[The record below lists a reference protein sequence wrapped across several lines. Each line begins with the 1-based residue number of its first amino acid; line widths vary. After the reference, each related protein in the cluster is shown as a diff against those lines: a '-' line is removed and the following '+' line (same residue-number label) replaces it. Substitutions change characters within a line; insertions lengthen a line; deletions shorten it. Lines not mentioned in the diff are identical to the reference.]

1 MARPGGLGRSGA
13 VVALLL
19 ATALLS
25 ASCTSGDDPVTI
37 GAIYPL
43 SGSQSVGG
51 IEEFRGVKV
60 AAELANKHGGVRG
73 RPIRLDQVDVPVA
86 EAAPGAVAQLAD
98 RGVELLLGSYGST
111 ISSPAASAAVGR
123 GRLFWETGAVGKLA
137 GVDADANG
145 LVFRMA
151 PTGGVLGRSAISF
164 VAEQLGPKL
173 ARTPG
178 SLRWA
183 VVSVDDVYGEA
194 VAEGALAELRRRG
207 LRVVGEFAYDPNRYD
222 PKAAVRRIAAT
233 RPDVLFVVAY
243 LEDGVALRR
252 ETVRQHVPLLASIGT
267 SSSYCMPQFGAELGR
282 EAVGLFASDKP
293 DTHGIN
299 PRGLAGDARALL
311 TEADAAYRAQ
321 YGESMTAPALAGF
334 AGAWAL
340 FHHVLPNARS
350 TKPADVAA
358 AARAAKLPRGA
369 LPNGS
374 GLDFGA
380 PGTIDASANLNASS
394 VIWQWAGVNRR
405 EVVWPPQFATASLN
419 ALPIAR

>member
-1 MARPGGLGRSGA
+1 MKSIHDRTS

-19 ATALLS
+19 VTVLLV
-25 ASCTSGDDPVTI
+25 ASCGSGDDPVTI

-43 SGSQSVGG
+43 SGPQSVGG
-51 IEEFRGVKV
+51 IEEFRGVKI
-60 AAELANKHGGVRG
+60 AAELANRQGGVRG

-98 RGVELLLGSYGST
+98 RGVDLLLGSYGST
-111 ISSPAASAAVGR
+111 ISSPAAAAAVGR
-123 GRLFWETGAVGKLA
+123 GRLFWETGAVGKMA
-137 GVDADANG
+137 GADAGRGG

-151 PTGGVLGRSAISF
+151 PTGGVLGRTAVSF
-164 VAEQLGPKL
+164 VAEQLAPKL
-173 ARTPG
+173 GRAPG

-194 VAEGALAELRRRG
+194 VAEGALVELRRRG
-207 LRVVGEFAYDPNRYD
+207 LPVVGELAYDPNHYD
-222 PKAAVRRIAAT
+222 PKAAVRRIAAL

-282 EAVGLFASDKP
+282 DAVGLFASDKP

-299 PRGLAGDARALL
+299 PKGLAEGARVLL
-311 TEADAAYRAQ
+311 TEADAAYKAA

-340 FHHVLPNARS
+340 FRHVLPAAKS

-358 AARAAKLPRGA
+358 AARTVKVPRGA

-374 GLDFGA
+374 GIDFA
-380 PGTIDASANLNASS
+380 SPDRPDASANLAASS
-394 VIWQWAGVNRR
+394 VIWQWAGMNRR
-405 EVVWPPQFATASLN
+405 EVVWPPEFATAPLN